1 MKKITISILILCML
15 TTFTGC
21 EKKDNKGKSEEK
33 PKTTQT
39 SSTYYQSRSDEDVAI
54 SLAKNELYVY
64 LKDLFSFKNCNIPEI
79 TYISTRASKNT
90 DDTYVVMLKGTYY
103 LRDTKGHYENEKY
116 FTASVSVD
124 GGYAKVVNLD

>member
-21 EKKDNKGKSEEK
+21 EKKDDKVKSEEK
-33 PKTTQT
+33 TQATQT
-39 SSTYYQSRSDEDVAI
+39 SSTYYQSRSDEDLAI

-64 LKDLFSFKNCNIPEI
+64 LKDLFDFQTRNIPEI
-79 TYISTRASKNT
+79 NYYSAKASKNT
-90 DDTYVVMLKGTYY
+90 DGTYVVMLKGTYY
-103 LRDTKGHYENEKY
+103 LRDTKGYHDDEKY

-124 GGYAKVVNLD
+124 GGYAKVVDLD